1 MPKHTV
7 KSCNKGSHM
16 GQRKSGLLIG
26 SVHMKFSMTGQENCD
41 HMGIFNVCKES

>member
-1 MPKHTV
+1 
-7 KSCNKGSHM
+7 M

-41 HMGIFNVCKES
+41 HNKQW